1 MGKHIYV
8 LILSVIYFLSLS
20 YVLYADDEPFLAST
34 KEELL
39 MFYEEKELTAA
50 THYQTSLKQA
60 PVSAIIITAQE
71 IKDMGARNIV
81 DVLKT
86 VPEIGVTFT
95 VNGILMFEM
104 RGISTYKS
112 EKILFMIDGHVLHK
126 PFQGQDLPQVY
137 YSIATEKIK
146 QIEIIKGP
154 ASALY
159 GADAFLGVIN
169 VVTKDPADIDGLQM
183 TVTGG
188 NFQTAG
194 GDILYGKKFKD
205 FSLVINYDYFTTEG
219 YKATIEKDI
228 LSRTPYSE
236 APGQTDLSRQRH
248 DGFVELS
255 YKDLTYRGQ
264 VIDIKPGQYI
274 GLNYALTHNNDVL
287 FLDFWND
294 LKYKHDFSD
303 TLTASARIYF
313 DRWAQDARVEIF
325 PAGINRSFPEG
336 MLGRP
341 MVKNSVYGV
350 ELQGD
355 AKLSANNRLIFGTQ
369 YEHEKQYDVV
379 SYGNYNPVTG
389 QYIGPVQ
396 DFASS
401 GNFIEEA
408 DRSIYSLYAQD
419 EWSPVSSLHLHAGG
433 RFDKFND
440 FGSTFNP
447 RGAAVWE
454 FVPDADLKVMYGTA
468 FRAPN
473 YVEMYTK
480 NNPTS
485 KGNPD
490 LSPEKAKT
498 FETSLAYRF
507 TKNLRGSVGFFKS
520 WITDL
525 IQGDTTTPQPI
536 IYRNI
541 GSVDVDGIEAEFKG
555 NYGASNYWKIS
566 YTFQRPMDEGAH
578 RRLSYVP
585 AQRAVLS
592 INHEFGRYIDVYS
605 DIQWVDRRSRDIGD
619 TRPDLPQYTVVNI
632 AATLKNIVKNFELRG
647 AIHNLFDTKY
657 AYPDTS
663 GHLQSVYYDFPADGI
678 AATLWVSYKF

>member
-1 MGKHIYV
+1 MGKHLYV
-8 LILSVIYFLSLS
+8 LILSVVFFFNLS
-20 YVLYADDEPFLAST
+20 YALYAEDEPFLAST

-50 THYQTSLKQA
+50 TRYETPLKQA
-60 PVSAIIITAQE
+60 PVSAIIITARE

-86 VPEIGVTFT
+86 VPEIGVTLS

-104 RGISTYKS
+104 RGISTLKS

-169 VVTKDPADIDGLQM
+169 VVTKEPADIDGVQM
-183 TVTGG
+183 AATGG
-188 NFQTAG
+188 SFGTGG
-194 GDILYGKKFKD
+194 GDILYGKKFD
-205 FSLVINYDYFTTEG
+205 DLSLVINYDYLTTEG
-219 YKATIEKDI
+219 YKGTIKKDI
-228 LSRTPYSE
+228 LSKTPYSE

-264 VIDIKPGQYI
+264 VIDIGRIAQYI
-274 GLNYALTHNNDVL
+274 GLNFALTHKNDGSS

-303 TLTASARIYF
+303 ALAASARMYF

-325 PAGINRSFPEG
+325 PAGVFGSFPEG

-379 SYGNYNPVTG
+379 TYGNYNPVTG
-389 QYIGPVQ
+389 QYIGSVQ
-396 DFASS
+396 DLGSS
-401 GNFIEEA
+401 GNFIEDA
-408 DRSIYSLYAQD
+408 DREIYSLYAQD
-419 EWSPVSSLHLHAGG
+419 EWSPVSNLHLNAGG

-473 YVEMYTK
+473 FVEMYTTK
-480 NNPTS
+480 SNPTTR
-485 KGNPD
+485 GNPD

-520 WITDL
+520 LITDL
-525 IQGDTTTPQPI
+525 IQADTTTPQPFS
-536 IYRNI
+536 YRNI
-541 GSVDVDGIEAEFKG
+541 GSVDVDGIEAEFRG
-555 NYGASNYWKIS
+555 NYGASNYWK
-566 YTFQRPMDEGAH
+566 
-578 RRLSYVP
+578 LSY
-585 AQRAVLS
+585 
-592 INHEFGRYIDVYS
+592 IF
-605 DIQWVDRRSRDIGD
+605 
-619 TRPDLPQYTVVNI
+619 
-632 AATLKNIVKNFELRG
+632 
-647 AIHNLFDTKY
+647 
-657 AYPDTS
+657 
-663 GHLQSVYYDFPADGI
+663 
-678 AATLWVSYKF
+678 